1 MSFLASCSGSW
12 LYPRPLPFPV
22 LTPAGAGPET
32 GARRQERE
40 ALILQVTARLPADLS
55 PPHPILLYLVHSVGT
70 PDPGHPEWGWGPT
83 GGLSVA
89 PPTSFQKQVGQGTPW
104 PALSS
109 ALAAATLVNQG

>member
-40 ALILQVTARLPADLS
+40 ALILQVTAWLPADLS
-55 PPHPILLYLVHSVGT
+55 PS
-70 PDPGHPEWGWGPT
+70 
-83 GGLSVA
+83 
-89 PPTSFQKQVGQGTPW
+89 PPN
-104 PALSS
+104 PALPGAQCGDSRPW
-109 ALAAATLVNQG
+109 AP